1 MAEKKLEEIIEEL
14 YGLAGTIKI
23 AGKEIAFM
31 SDFDIDQSLETK
43 DGTYFKIGK
52 RKRAGA
58 IEWSFSAN
66 GKADFG
72 TDTKQTA
79 LLEAFNA
86 KKPVEIELY
95 LNDKRYFKGKALL
108 NKCKI
113 TNSAEGEY
121 NLEISGDGNSALEL
135 KEVGVGG

>member
-1 MAEKKLEEIIEEL
+1 MADLENIQEEL
-14 YGLAGTIKI
+14 YGLSGTIKI
-23 AGKEIAFM
+23 AGREIAFM

-58 IEWSFSAN
+58 VEWSFSAN

-72 TDTKQTA
+72 TDTNQTA
-79 LLEAFNA
+79 LLET
-86 KKPVEIELY
+86 
-95 LNDKRYFKGKALL
+95 LL

-113 TNSAEGEY
+113 SNSAEGEY